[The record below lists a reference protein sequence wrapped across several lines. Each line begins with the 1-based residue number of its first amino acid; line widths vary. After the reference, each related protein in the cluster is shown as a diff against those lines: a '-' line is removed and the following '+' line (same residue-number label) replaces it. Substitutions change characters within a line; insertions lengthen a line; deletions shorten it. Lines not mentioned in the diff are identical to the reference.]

1 MRKNPFSIYDFLGY
15 IFPGALV
22 LCIGYVFMELQSYE
36 CSEGLYCCV
45 KDIIGNL
52 YTRTTF
58 SFENTIFMTVVSYVI
73 GHFVAYLSSLTVEKF
88 SIWAYGFPSDFLLE
102 YSNHSYF
109 NVVTSREGEPHKRM
123 LVWRVIVALVLLP
136 LSICSMLFSELLGV
150 KYLFLKTLD
159 DDLVRNIN
167 AKSLELAH
175 YLGYET
181 NGAETDFFRVIYHYE
196 YELQKTHVC
205 KMDNYVALYGF
216 MRAITFIFCS
226 TFMFVLAFMLVR
238 WYFDWEL
245 FGLLLSLMFVAYI
258 FFMGFMKFYRRFT
271 LEGFMCLIIDTSY
284 KSANDKKDASDESS
298 STEIT
303 IKHHTVSK
311 H

>member
-22 LCIGYVFMELQSYE
+22 LCIGYVLIELQTYE
-36 CSEGLYCCV
+36 CSEGLYYSV

-52 YTRTTF
+52 YRRTTF

-88 SIWAYGFPSDFLLE
+88 SIWAYGFPSDFLLK
-102 YSNHSYF
+102 YLSRSYF
-109 NVVTSREGEPHKRM
+109 EVVISREGEPRKRM
-123 LVWRVIVALVLLP
+123 IIWRVLVALVLLP
-136 LSICSMLFSELLGV
+136 LSICSVVFSEWLGV

-159 DDLVRNIN
+159 DDLVANIN
-167 AKSLELAH
+167 RKSSELAR
-175 YLGYET
+175 YLGYRT
-181 NGAETDFFRVIYHYE
+181 DGSETDFFRVIYHYE
-196 YELQKTHVC
+196 YEQQKTHAC

-216 MRAITFIFCS
+216 MRAVTFIFSC
-226 TFMFVLAFMLVR
+226 TFMYVLLYMFVH
-238 WYFDWEL
+238 WSFDWEM
-245 FGLLLSLMFVAYI
+245 FWLLLSLMFAAYI

-284 KSANDKKDASDESS
+284 NSINGVDVTPPKKNL
-298 STEIT
+298 
-303 IKHHTVSK
+303 
-311 H
+311 

>member
-22 LCIGYVFMELQSYE
+22 LCIGYVLMELQSYE
-36 CSEGLYCCV
+36 CTEGLYCCV

-58 SFENTIFMTVVSYVI
+58 SFENTIFMTVASYVI
-73 GHFVAYLSSLTVEKF
+73 GHFIAYLSSLTVEKF
-88 SIWAYGFPSDFLLE
+88 SIWAYGFPSDFLLK
-102 YSNHSYF
+102 YSSRSYF
-109 NVVTSREGEPHKRM
+109 NVVISREGEPHIRM
-123 LVWRVIVALVLLP
+123 IIWRFMVALLLLP
-136 LSICSMLFSELLGV
+136 LSICSVVFSKWLGV

-159 DDLVRNIN
+159 DDLVRNIKE
-167 AKSLELAH
+167 KSCELAH
-175 YLGYET
+175 YLGYYT
-181 NGAETDFFRVIYHYE
+181 DGAETDFFRVIYHYE
-196 YELQKTHVC
+196 YELQKTHAC

-216 MRAITFIFCS
+216 MRAITFIFSS
-226 TFMFVLAFMLVR
+226 TFMLVFTFMLVR

-245 FGLLLSLMFVAYI
+245 FWLLVSLMFVAYI

-284 KSANDKKDASDESS
+284 KFTDESDASKDSS

-303 IKHHTVSK
+303 IKHHTASK